1 MELTQERLTELL
13 EYDTTTGVFT
23 WKRPCGR
30 PSRTLGAGVKEKTY
44 GYILIGIDGL
54 MYRAHRLAWL
64 YVHGDFPARHIDHI
78 NGVRDD
84 NRISNLREATE
95 SQNAC
100 NRAGTSK
107 TGYKG
112 VYLHR
117 RSGRWY
123 AMLQWKKKKY
133 YLGYFDTPEAA
144 AEAYKAAAEST
155 FGEFATP
162 GFMSLKA
169 A

>member
-1 MELTQERLTELL
+1 MELTQERLKELL
-13 EYDTTTGVFT
+13 LYDPETGIFT
-23 WKRPCGR
+23 WERRRGR

-44 GYILIGIDGL
+44 GHILICVDGR
-54 MYRAHRLAWL
+54 MFRAHRLAWL
-64 YVHGDFPARHIDHI
+64 YVHGSFPARHIDHI

-95 SQNAC
+95 SQNQC

-112 VYLHR
+112 VYLHK
-117 RSGRWY
+117 SGRWY
-123 AMLQWKKKKY
+123 AMIQCGKKRQC
-133 YLGYFDTPEAA
+133 LGYFETPEAA
-144 AEAYKAAAEST
+144 AEAYKAAAESA

-162 GFMSLKA
+162 GFMSLKSA
-169 A
+169 